1 MGNKGREK
9 NGMTADEIFR
19 IQNMIQFLDGQRFVQ
34 KKRDYSQFFTS
45 VLGVLC
51 SRCIPQYES
60 FVPQGQTERQMEW
73 IASSYGSL
81 KKAVRKLRRSLFGS
95 RIDDRPLLVR
105 ELLSLGMLFGEQLC
119 YNLSLLETVGW
130 RGKNVQKLAVRLQR
144 FAFSKRLLKIPEYG
158 IFDSFVEQENSYSR
172 FPKFNMAVVATMSAG
187 KSTLINA
194 LLGHDYLPSR
204 NEATTSTITSVQD
217 KDGLQVLFG
226 CVEREGELVPSRKLV
241 TLEQMNQWNDDPK
254 VRHIHLQGDLDNIG
268 NHHAVVCVHD
278 TPGTNNSGDTSHEAI
293 TMEFLRNN
301 EMDAVVFVANGEHLC
316 TTDEKRLLEDL
327 RKALPAAKKVP
338 VIFAMNKMDS
348 HDSQKED
355 LSATVSQYRAFVEEL
370 GFDGSMVYPVS
381 AKAARLFKMA
391 LKGRSGDFT
400 EQEIDSFVMGYRKF
414 TRRMNLSGSTE
425 TPTWNGPPE
434 TVDIE
439 DDTYSK
445 GDIYVALG
453 RTGIIQVEQCIE
465 NLTNKRSRT

>member
-1 MGNKGREK
+1 
-9 NGMTADEIFR
+9 MTADEIFR
-19 IQNMIQFLDGQRFVQ
+19 IQNMIRFLEGQQFVQ
-34 KKRDYSQFFTS
+34 KKRDYSELFTS
-45 VLGVLC
+45 VLGILC
-51 SRCIPQYES
+51 SRHIPQYDS
-60 FVPQGQTERQMEW
+60 FVPQGQTGRQEAW
-73 IASSYGSL
+73 IDSNYGSL
-81 KKAVRKLRRSLFGS
+81 KKAVRMLRRSLFGS
-95 RIDDRPLLVR
+95 RIDYRPLLVR
-105 ELLSLGMLFGEQLC
+105 ELQVLGGLCKQNTNLFEPHLLKLFGWKEAMA
-119 YNLSLLETVGW
+119 
-130 RGKNVQKLAVRLQR
+130 RKLVAKVTE
-144 FAFSKRLLKIPEYG
+144 IPEYRAFADFIAG
-158 IFDSFVEQENSYSR
+158 EDWYFYL
-172 FPKFNMAVVATMSAG
+172 PKFNIAVVATMSAG
-187 KSTLINA
+187 KSTFINA

-204 NEATTSTITSVQD
+204 NEATTATITTVQD

-226 CVEREGELVPSRKLV
+226 CVEMDGGLVPCKHLV

-301 EMDAVVFVANGEHLC
+301 EMDAVIFVANGEHLC

-327 RKALPAAKKVP
+327 QKTLGGEVP
-338 VIFAMNKMDS
+338 VIFALNKMDS

-355 LSATVSQYRAFVEEL
+355 LAATVQQYRTFVREL
-370 GFDGSMVYPVS
+370 GFDDSMVYPVT

-400 EQEIDSFVMGYRKF
+400 EQEVDSFVMGYRKF
-414 TRRMNLSGSTE
+414 TRRMSLAGSTE
-425 TPTWNGPPE
+425 APTWNGPPE

-465 NLTNKRSRT
+465 NLTNKRSGA

>member
-1 MGNKGREK
+1 
-9 NGMTADEIFR
+9 MTADEIFR
-19 IQNMIQFLDGQRFVQ
+19 IQNMIRFLEGQQFVQ
-34 KKRDYSQFFTS
+34 KKRDYSQLFTS

-51 SRCIPQYES
+51 SRYIPQYDS
-60 FVPQGQTERQMEW
+60 FVPQGQTGRHEAW
-73 IASSYGSL
+73 IDSNYGSL
-81 KKAVRKLRRSLFGS
+81 KKAVRMLRRSLFGS
-95 RIDDRPLLVR
+95 RIDYRPLLVR
-105 ELLSLGMLFGEQLC
+105 ELQVLGGLCKQNTNLFEPHLLKLFGWKEAMA
-119 YNLSLLETVGW
+119 
-130 RGKNVQKLAVRLQR
+130 QKLVAKVTET
-144 FAFSKRLLKIPEYG
+144 PEYRAFADFIAG
-158 IFDSFVEQENSYSR
+158 EDWYFYL
-172 FPKFNMAVVATMSAG
+172 PKFNIAVVATMSAG
-187 KSTLINA
+187 KSTFINA

-204 NEATTSTITSVQD
+204 NEATTATITTVQD

-226 CVEREGELVPSRKLV
+226 CVEMDGGLVPCKHLV

-301 EMDAVVFVANGEHLC
+301 EMDAVIFVANGEHLC
-316 TTDEKRLLEDL
+316 TTDEKRLLENL
-327 RKALPAAKKVP
+327 KKTLGGEVP
-338 VIFAMNKMDS
+338 VIFALNKMDS

-355 LSATVSQYRAFVEEL
+355 LAATVQQYRAFVREL
-370 GFDGSMVYPVS
+370 GFDDSLVYPVT

-400 EQEIDSFVMGYRKF
+400 EQEVDSFVMGYRKF
-414 TRRMNLSGSTE
+414 TRRMTLAGSTE

-465 NLTNKRSRT
+465 NLTNKRSGA

>member
-1 MGNKGREK
+1 
-9 NGMTADEIFR
+9 MTADEIFR
-19 IQNMIQFLDGQRFVQ
+19 IQNMIRFLEGQQFVQ
-34 KKRDYSQFFTS
+34 KKRDYSELFTS
-45 VLGVLC
+45 VLGVVC
-51 SRCIPQYES
+51 SRYIPQCDS
-60 FVPQGQTERQMEW
+60 FVPQGQTGRQEAW
-73 IASSYGSL
+73 IDSNYGSL
-81 KKAVRKLRRSLFGS
+81 KKAVRMLRRSLFGS
-95 RIDDRPLLVR
+95 RIDYRPLLVR
-105 ELLSLGMLFGEQLC
+105 ELQALGGLCKQNTNLFEPHLLKLFGWKEAMA
-119 YNLSLLETVGW
+119 
-130 RGKNVQKLAVRLQR
+130 QKLVAKVTET
-144 FAFSKRLLKIPEYG
+144 PEYRAFADFIAG
-158 IFDSFVEQENSYSR
+158 EDWYFYL
-172 FPKFNMAVVATMSAG
+172 PKFNIAVVATMSAG
-187 KSTLINA
+187 KSTFINA

-204 NEATTSTITSVQD
+204 NEATTATITTVQD

-226 CVEREGELVPSRKLV
+226 CVEMDGGLVPCKHLV

-293 TMEFLRNN
+293 TMEFLWNN
-301 EMDAVVFVANGEHLC
+301 EMDAVIFVANGEHLC

-327 RKALPAAKKVP
+327 QKTLGGEVP
-338 VIFAMNKMDS
+338 VIFALNKMDS

-355 LSATVSQYRAFVEEL
+355 LAATIQQYRAFVREL
-370 GFDGSMVYPVS
+370 GFDDSMVYPVT

-400 EQEIDSFVMGYRKF
+400 EQEVDSFVMGYRKF
-414 TRRMNLSGSTE
+414 THRMSLAGSTE

-465 NLTNKRSRT
+465 NLTNKRSGA

>member
-1 MGNKGREK
+1 
-9 NGMTADEIFR
+9 MTTDEIFR
-19 IQNMIQFLDGQRFVQ
+19 IQNMIRFFEGQRLVQ
-34 KKRDYSQFFTS
+34 KKRDYSQLFTS

-51 SRCIPQYES
+51 SRYIPQYKS

-73 IASSYGSL
+73 IDSNYGSL
-81 KKAVRKLRRSLFGS
+81 KKAVRVLRRSLFGS
-95 RIDDRPLLVR
+95 RVEYRPLLVR
-105 ELLSLGMLFGEQLC
+105 ELLSLGILFREQLC
-119 YNLSLLETVGW
+119 YNSSLFETLGW
-130 RGKNVQKLAVRLQR
+130 RGKSVQKLAERLQR
-144 FAFSKRLLKIPEYG
+144 FAFNKRLSKILEYG
-158 IFDSFVEQENSYSR
+158 IFDSFAEQENSYFR
-172 FPKFNMAVVATMSAG
+172 LPKFNIAVVATMSAG
-187 KSTLINA
+187 KSTFINA

-204 NEATTSTITSVQD
+204 NEATTATITTVQD
-217 KDGLQVLFG
+217 KDGLEVLFG
-226 CVEREGELVPSRKLV
+226 CTEMGGSLVPCRNLV

-254 VRHIHLQGDLDNIG
+254 VQHIYLQGDLDNIG

-301 EMDAVVFVANGEHLC
+301 EMDAVIFVANGEHLC

-327 RKALPAAKKVP
+327 QKTLGGEVP
-338 VIFAMNKMDS
+338 VIFALNKMDS

-355 LSATVSQYRAFVEEL
+355 LAATIQQYRDFVQEL
-370 GFDGSMVYPVS
+370 GFDDSMVYPVT

-391 LKGRSGDFT
+391 LRGRSGDFT
-400 EQEIDSFVMGYRKF
+400 EQEVDSFIMGYRKF
-414 TRRMNLSGSTE
+414 TRRMSLSGSTE